1 VNRRTN
7 LAFTGSMSTALLQEL
22 AAIMAKV
29 LNWDSS
35 TSSAEVSGVHIEI
48 GSSK

>member
-1 VNRRTN
+1 
-7 LAFTGSMSTALLQEL
+7 
-22 AAIMAKV
+22 MAKV
-29 LNWDSS
+29 LDWDSS